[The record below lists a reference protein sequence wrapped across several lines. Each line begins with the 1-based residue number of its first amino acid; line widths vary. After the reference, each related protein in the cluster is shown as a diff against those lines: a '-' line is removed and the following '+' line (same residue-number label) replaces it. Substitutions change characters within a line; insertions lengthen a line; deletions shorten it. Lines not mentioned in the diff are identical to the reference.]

1 MKLNSIPSSL
11 PVTVSSLVLPEQ
23 LAQKAAD
30 AVRELL
36 AEAAAANTTRSYA
49 TALRYWAGWHQGRY
63 GVHLSLPVNEVV
75 VIQFLV
81 DHIQRKN
88 KTGLGLVSELPPA
101 LDRALVAAGLKARI
115 GPLKLSTVVQRVA
128 VLSTAHKLKRLAN
141 PCELPS
147 VRTLLSRAR
156 RASVKRGERPTKK
169 TAITRTELEAMLA
182 TCDDSLEGL
191 RDRALLCFGFA
202 SGGRRRSEIAAAA
215 MRDLRKVG
223 EDGYIYRLEYSKT
236 QQAGVKVDST
246 PDKPILGRSA
256 EALAAWL
263 EAAGIQEG
271 AIFRRIWKARV
282 GPALLP
288 GSVASIVKRRARL
301 AGLEGDFGAHSLRSG
316 FVTEAGK
323 QGAPLPAVMAMTEHR
338 SVASVI
344 GYFQAGAAVDNPAA
358 RLLK

>member
-1 MKLNSIPSSL
+1 MKHKSTL
-11 PVTVSSLVLPEQ
+11 PALVQSAAGLVLPEQ
-23 LAQKAAD
+23 LAQQAAD

-49 TALRYWAGWHQGRY
+49 TALRYWAGWHQARFGAE
-63 GVHLSLPVNEVV
+63 LTLPVSEAA

-88 KTGLGLVSELPPA
+88 KAGLVSELPPA
-101 LDRALVAAGLKARI
+101 IDQALVAAGLKAKL
-115 GPLKLSTVVQRVA
+115 GPLKLATVTQRVA
-128 VLSTAHKLKRLAN
+128 VLSTAHKLKRLTN
-141 PCELPS
+141 PCELAT

-156 RASVKRGERPTKK
+156 RAAVKRGERPTKK
-169 TAITRTELEAMLA
+169 TAITRQELEAMLA

-202 SGGRRRSEIAAAA
+202 SGGRRRSEIAAADL
-215 MRDLRKVG
+215 RDLRRTG
-223 EDGYIYRLEYSKT
+223 DEAYIYRLEFSKT
-236 QQAGVKVDST
+236 QQAGVTVDST

-256 EALAAWL
+256 QALSAWI
-263 EAAGIQEG
+263 EAARISEG
-271 AIFRRIWKARV
+271 AIFRRIWKDRV

-288 GSVASIVKRRARL
+288 GSVATIVKRRAAS
-301 AGLEGDFGAHSLRSG
+301 AGLKGDFGAHSLRSG

-323 QGAPLPAVMAMTEHR
+323 QGVPLPAVMAMTEHR

-344 GYFQAGAAVDNPAA
+344 GYFQTGAAEDNPAA